1 MENINKLGKTSQI
14 IGKGMFYLIMILLTI
29 AGIVMSLTK
38 LEDKPGTINVIAV
51 LVGTII
57 AISLFYL
64 LLRVL
69 FRPIY
74 NLNKNIQ
81 LKIDNQITQNE
92 FKIKWIKSL
101 ICSLL
106 FGLLFIFGT
115 FGLSLL
121 MMIPHYLL
129 LSKSRSLWLK
139 Y

>member
-92 FKIKWIKSL
+92 FKTKWIKSL

-106 FGLLFIFGT
+106 FGLLFTFGT

-139 Y
+139 C

>member
-1 MENINKLGKTSQI
+1 MENINKLGRTSEI
-14 IGKGMFYLIMILLTI
+14 IGKGIFYLIMILLTI

-38 LEDKPGTINVIAV
+38 LEDKPGIINVIAV

-64 LLRVL
+64 LLRAL

-74 NLNKNIQ
+74 NLNKNIK
-81 LKIDNQITQNE
+81 LKIDNKIYQNE
-92 FKIKWIKSL
+92 FKTKWIKSL

-106 FGLLFIFGT
+106 FGLLFILGT

-129 LSKSRSLWLK
+129 LNKSRSLWVK
-139 Y
+139 

>member
-1 MENINKLGKTSQI
+1 MENINKLGRTSEI
-14 IGKGMFYLIMILLTI
+14 IGKGIFYLIMILLTI

-38 LEDKPGTINVIAV
+38 LEEKPETINVIAV

-57 AISLFYL
+57 AISFFYL

-74 NLNKNIQ
+74 NLNKNIK

-106 FGLLFIFGT
+106 FGLLFILGT

-129 LSKSRSLWLK
+129 LNKSRSLWVK
-139 Y
+139 

>member
-1 MENINKLGKTSQI
+1 MENINKLGRISEI
-14 IGKGMFYLIMILLTI
+14 IGKGIFYLILILLTI

-38 LEDKPGTINVIAV
+38 LEDKPETINVIAV

-74 NLNKNIQ
+74 NLNKNIKF
-81 LKIDNQITQNE
+81 KIDNQITQNE
-92 FKIKWIKSL
+92 FKTKWIKSL

-106 FGLLFIFGT
+106 FGLLFILGT

-129 LSKSRSLWLK
+129 LNKSRSLWVK
-139 Y
+139 